1 MSPRAQLDAR
11 KTYYQTDD
19 ILGML
24 GDLAITLP
32 FKRGTTHLALPLIE

>member
-1 MSPRAQLDAR
+1 MSSRAQLDVR
-11 KTYYQTDD
+11 RTYYQTDV

-32 FKRGTTHLALPLIE
+32 FKRGTTHLALP